1 MGRKTIFAPETLA
14 VGEKMEAKGKV
25 RKYIYQYINNFNR
38 RLERTNTPMKFK
50 RAVENDKIFII
61 REL

>member
-25 RKYIYQYINNFNR
+25 KRYIHQYINNFNK
-38 RLERTNTPMKFK
+38 RLESTKTPMKFR
-50 RAVENDKIFII
+50 RAVEEDKVFII